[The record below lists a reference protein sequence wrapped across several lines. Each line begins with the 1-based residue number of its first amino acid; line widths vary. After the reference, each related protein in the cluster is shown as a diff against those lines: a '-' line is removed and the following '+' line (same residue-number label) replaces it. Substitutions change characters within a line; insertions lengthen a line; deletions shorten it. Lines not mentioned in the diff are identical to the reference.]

1 MDEMMEYTENPI
13 AKVEDLDNSISL
25 ANNVLMKHYLS
36 NLKKYEIVPV
46 EECFLEEDLKETQSQ
61 YVRMFKIKS
70 IAYDKEEDNLNKL
83 SNVYNALS
91 GAKCSLV
98 LIIDSNGEKVD
109 FYMGVKTFENED
121 LRVAQTTLEKT
132 LLGNFP
138 GCEIERVNNSK
149 INRLMGQIFE
159 TKDDLSYEENRVI
172 TSVSGISSIKKM
184 ETEGKKKEYTQGMEK
199 LIDSMR
205 GEVYTSI
212 IIADPIES
220 EQVAGIRADYEKI
233 YSALKPFESM
243 DITLGSNESNAQTV
257 TNGVSAAVSHS
268 VTNSVSNT
276 HSSSVSHSKTKG
288 IFRKRTTTTTES
300 NSETKSNSTTNGK
313 TKTINSSLADSVTTG
328 TSKSIQ
334 LKTEERVVKSIL
346 EKIDLQLKR
355 FGENGDIGMWNCAAY
370 FISDETQVS
379 NTAAMAYYA
388 LMKGENAGLEHT
400 AINTWNYDEDQ
411 SPEYWENYQYKNIKE
426 YLQRLSHPLFAM
438 DAQIENLPIVSPASV
453 ITTKELTI
461 QAGIPQKSVSGL
473 QVAEFAS
480 FAREV
485 FSYEEKGKKSI
496 ELGNIVHVGKEET
509 TPVNLDV
516 NSLCSHV
523 FVTGSTGAGKS
534 NAIYSILENL
544 IDCPADG
551 TDKNVKFLVVE
562 PAKGEYKNKFGH
574 YEGVSVYGT
583 NPKKTKLLR
592 INPFSFPEDIHVL
605 EHIDKLVEIF
615 NVCWPM
621 YAAMPAVLK
630 ESIERAYINAGWD
643 LQNSENKY
651 YEIWNKNLY
660 PCFKDV
666 LEEINNVLES
676 SMYSDES
683 KGDYK
688 GALQTR
694 VKSLTNGIY
703 GCVFSS
709 DELSNEELFDENV
722 IVDLSRVGSV
732 ETKSLIMGLLVMKMQ
747 EYRSSSNIKS
757 NSGLR
762 HVTVLEEAHN
772 LLKRTSTEQSTE
784 GSNLLGKSVEMLT
797 NSIAEMRTYGEGFI
811 IADQSPG
818 LLDLAVIRNT
828 NTKIVLRL
836 PDASDRELV
845 GKAIA
850 LNDEQIVELA
860 KLKKGVAAVYQNDW
874 LQTVLCHVDKCRDD
888 EQEFVDS
895 EDVTET
901 VDEGAIVRLLLDD
914 ADGEFDDK
922 KVLAD
927 IYKLNCKTKIKLK
940 IYGLLTGEL
949 KGIDDY
955 ADVFYEI
962 LNAENILDVSRGF
975 MGEVDRWKSEMISLL
990 PFVDELSDKEQ
1001 DYILC
1006 CLLIECDNRNLI
1018 EEDMKN
1024 FVVDFCSEVTGVGGT
1039 TDD

>member
-1 MDEMMEYTENPI
+1 MDEVMERTENPV
-13 AKVEDLDNSISL
+13 ANVEDLESSISL

-36 NLKKYEIVPV
+36 NLKKYEIVPIK
-46 EECFLEEDLKETQSQ
+46 ECLLEEDLNDSQSK
-61 YVRMFKIKS
+61 YVRLFRIKS
-70 IAYDKEEDNLNKL
+70 IAYDKEEDNLSKL

-91 GAKCSLV
+91 GTKCSLV

-149 INRLMGQIFE
+149 INRLMGQVFE

-172 TSVSGISSIKKM
+172 TSVSGISSVKKI
-184 ETEGKKKEYTQGMEK
+184 ENEGKKKEYTQGMEK
-199 LIDSMR
+199 LVDSMR

-220 EQVAGIRADYEKI
+220 EQVAEIRADYEKI
-233 YSALKPFESM
+233 YTALKPFESM
-243 DITLGSNESNAQTV
+243 DITLGTNESNAQTV
-257 TNGVSAAVSHS
+257 TKGVSDAVSRS
-268 VTNSVSNT
+268 VTNSVGNT
-276 HSSSVSHSKTKG
+276 HSTSTSYSKTSGFSFLGFSRSK
-288 IFRKRTTTTTES
+288 TTTTTS
-300 NSETKSNSTTNGK
+300 SDSETKSRATTNGT
-313 TKTINSSLADSVTTG
+313 TKTINNSLADTATTG

-370 FISDETQVS
+370 FIADETQVS

-388 LMKGENAGLEHT
+388 LMKGENSGLEHT

-411 SPEYWENYQYKNIKE
+411 SPEYWGNYQYKNIKE
-426 YLQRLSHPLFAM
+426 YLQRLSHPLFVM
-438 DAQIENLPIVSPASV
+438 DAQVENLPIVSPASV
-453 ITTKELTI
+453 ITTKELTV

-496 ELGNIVHVGKEET
+496 ELGNIMHVGKEEST
-509 TPVNLDV
+509 IVNLDV

-534 NAIYSILENL
+534 NAIYSMLENL
-544 IDCPADG
+544 IKCPADG

-574 YEGVSVYGT
+574 YDGVSVYGT

-651 YEIWNKNLY
+651 YEIWEKNIY

-666 LEEINNVLES
+666 LEEINNVLEN

-703 GCVFSS
+703 GCVFST

-722 IVDLSRVGSV
+722 IVDLSRVGSI

-747 EYRSSSNIKS
+747 EYRSSSKIKS

-784 GSNLLGKSVEMLT
+784 GSNLLGKSVEMLA

-818 LLDLAVIRNT
+818 LLDLSVVRNT

-850 LNDEQIVELA
+850 LDEEQIVELA
-860 KLKKGVAAVYQNDW
+860 KLRKGVAAVCQNDW
-874 LQTVLCHVDKCRDD
+874 LKAVLCHVDKCSDD
-888 EQEFVDS
+888 EKEYESSD
-895 EDVTET
+895 DVSVT
-901 VDEGAIVRLLLDD
+901 VDESAIVRLLLSEGDSNF
-914 ADGEFDDK
+914 ADK
-922 KVLAD
+922 KILSDV
-927 IYKLNCKTKIKLK
+927 YKMNCKTRIKLK
-940 IYGLLTGEL
+940 IYKLLKGEI
-949 KGIDDY
+949 KGIDDFS
-955 ADVFYEI
+955 DVFYEI
-962 LNAENILDVSRGF
+962 LNAENALDVCKGYI
-975 MGEVDRWKSEMISLL
+975 GEVDRWKEEMTSIL
-990 PFVDELSDKEQ
+990 PFVDELSEKEQ

-1006 CLLIECDNRNLI
+1006 CLLVECDNRNVI
-1018 EEDMKN
+1018 DEDMKD
-1024 FVVDFCSEVTGVGGT
+1024 FVVDFVQRLPM
-1039 TDD
+1039 